1 MSLDGVGPAVLPIL
15 RVDWAAR
22 SWLVAQATL
31 AGLGSRPTVTTTVG
45 SARVAQQYGALGGC
59 YRFRPDQRLRPFFAL
74 AAGVLHTSVEGQ
86 PGLGAETH
94 AVDQW
99 SFLLDGSLG
108 AGVRLY
114 RRYYLTLAAH
124 VQMAEPYVAIHF
136 VDAVVATS
144 GRPNLLLTLTLGA
157 WL

>member
-1 MSLDGVGPAVLPIL
+1 MLSLSLGPAVAALPC
-15 RVDWAAR
+15 AR
-22 SWLVAQATL
+22 SWRAAHLGRGAGWLAQA
-31 AGLGSRPTVTTTVG
+31 GHR
-45 SARVAQQYGALGGC
+45 
-59 YRFRPDQRLRPFFAL
+59 
-74 AAGVLHTSVEGQ
+74 
-86 PGLGAETH
+86 
-94 AVDQW
+94 VDQW

-108 AGVRLY
+108 AGLRLY

-144 GRPNLLLTLTLGA
+144 GRPNLLLTLTVGA